1 MYQVNIEG
9 TIILGSTWSVFRDEG
24 DEEEEPIGVANL
36 DHHQENVDRGT
47 NDIGGLVTDLGDL
60 QEPPEEE
67 IVFEPETPQVAKVT
81 QSGQTYAQVAMSGL
95 NPSQVPKKPLQWP
108 SSRSGSSANK
118 NKNQIGNKIK
128 ADYEEH
134 NAILIACCM
143 MKIKA
148 KFDTEEGLNFIQQY
162 YINQGL
168 KKFGDDGKDVVD
180 KELRQMLLRDCFTPK
195 FVRDMTASER
205 KKTRSAMMLSA
216 EKQFEKTIKGCLVY
230 QGDGTREWLL
240 QEDTASPTALQEAI
254 TTTCVIDA
262 HKGRDIMTMDVPNA
276 FIQTYMPEAKEGEDR
291 IYMKITGMMVQI
303 LIDMAPEYRK
313 YVVLENGK
321 RVIYVRVL
329 RAIYG
334 MLQSS
339 LLFYNQF

>member
-1 MYQVNIEG
+1 M
-9 TIILGSTWSVFRDEG
+9 
-24 DEEEEPIGVANL
+24 
-36 DHHQENVDRGT
+36 
-47 NDIGGLVTDLGDL
+47 
-60 QEPPEEE
+60 
-67 IVFEPETPQVAKVT
+67 
-81 QSGQTYAQVAMSGL
+81 
-95 NPSQVPKKPLQWP
+95 
-108 SSRSGSSANK
+108 
-118 NKNQIGNKIK
+118 K

-134 NAILIACCM
+134 NAILIARCM
-143 MKIKA
+143 MQIKA
-148 KFDTEEGLNFIQQY
+148 KFDTDEGLNFIQQY

-168 KKFGDDGKDVVD
+168 KKFGDDGKDAVD
-180 KELRQMLLRDCFTPK
+180 KELRQMLLRDYFTPK
-195 FVRDMTASER
+195 FVKDMTASEQ
-205 KKTRSAMMLSA
+205 KKAQSAMMLLA
-216 EKQFEKTIKGCLVY
+216 EKQFEKTIKGRLVFR
-230 QGDGTREWLL
+230 GNGTREWLSR
-240 QEDTASPTALQEAI
+240 EDTASPTALQEAI

-262 HKGRDIMTMDVPNA
+262 HEGRDIMTLDVPNA
-276 FIQTYMPEAKEGEDR
+276 FIQTYMPESKEGEDR

>member
-1 MYQVNIEG
+1 
-9 TIILGSTWSVFRDEG
+9 
-24 DEEEEPIGVANL
+24 
-36 DHHQENVDRGT
+36 
-47 NDIGGLVTDLGDL
+47 
-60 QEPPEEE
+60 
-67 IVFEPETPQVAKVT
+67 
-81 QSGQTYAQVAMSGL
+81 MSGL
-95 NPSQVPKKPLQWP
+95 NLSQVPKKPREWP

-118 NKNQIGNKIK
+118 NKNQVATRRKHRERELKPLKNKLKSGTCTKERSRSTKASKAILEAQHNLCFQQIGNEMKP
-128 ADYEEH
+128 DYEEH
-134 NAILIACCM
+134 DAILIACCM
-143 MKIKA
+143 MQIKA
-148 KFDTEEGLNFIQQY
+148 KFDTDEGLNFIQQY

-168 KKFGDDGKDVVD
+168 KKFGDNGKNTVD
-180 KELRQMLLRDCFTPK
+180 KELRQMLLRDCFTSD
-195 FVRDMTASER
+195 FVKDMTASER
-205 KKTRSAMMLSA
+205 KKAQSTMMILA
-216 EKQFEKTIKGCLVY
+216 EKQFKKTIKGRVVY

-240 QEDTASPTALQEAI
+240 REDTASPTALQEAI

-276 FIQTYMPEAKEGEDR
+276 FIQTYMPEAKEGEDC

-303 LIDMAPEYRK
+303 LIDMAPEYCK

-321 RVIYVRVL
+321 RVLYERVL